1 MSKKKSSLAG
11 LQALYARACG
21 LDVHKKLVV
30 ACVRI
35 LDSKDGTVLSRLRKF
50 GTMTADLLEMRQWLA
65 ELKVTH
71 VAMEST
77 GVYWQPVFN
86 LLEGHFKVW
95 VVNAQ
100 HIKKVPGRKTD
111 MKDAEWI
118 AQLLQCGLLKPSFVP
133 DRQQRELRD
142 LTRQQTKLVQQR
154 NAVDNRIQKVLETA
168 NIKLG
173 SVASDVLGVSGRKM
187 IEALMAGEKDVA
199 VLAELAQRKLR
210 GKIPELQRALTEHHR
225 FLLRQLLGQYD
236 FLQKEI
242 ASVSERL
249 GAVAP
254 PWFRAAVEQLDAIA
268 GVGERGAKAL
278 LAETGTDMS
287 RFPTHKHFASWA
299 GRCPGNHE
307 SAGKRRSGKTP
318 AANRHL
324 DAVLTEMAHAAV
336 RTKNSYFKAQYHR
349 LAGRRGKKRAIGA
362 VKHSLLVT
370 VYFML
375 RDNRPYNDLGVD
387 YFDNSIL
394 NNVFVTMSADSNNSD
409 KKWSFHLS
417 LMQRKPHP
425 QPNFRRRTRREKT
438 VPDFVPFVCFVVKG

>member
-1 MSKKKSSLAG
+1 M
-11 LQALYARACG
+11 
-21 LDVHKKLVV
+21 DVHKDLVV

-35 LDSKDGTVLSRLRKF
+35 LDTRNGTVQSTLKRF
-50 GTMTADLLEMRQWLA
+50 GTMTADLVELRQWLA
-65 ELKVTH
+65 EEKVTH

-86 LLEGHFKVW
+86 VLEGHLEVW

-173 SVASDVLGVSGRKM
+173 SVATDVMGVSGRK
-187 IEALMAGEKDVA
+187 ILEALIAGEKDVSTLA
-199 VLAELAQRKLR
+199 DLAEKRLR
-210 GKIPELQRALTEHHR
+210 QKIPQLQRALEGEITEHHR
-225 FLLRQLLGQYD
+225 FLLRRLLDQYD
-236 FLQKEI
+236 FLEKEI
-242 ASVSERL
+242 QTVSERL
-249 GAVAP
+249 VAVAP
-254 PWFRAAVEQLDAIA
+254 PSFREAVKQLDEIA
-268 GVGERGAKAL
+268 GVGERGARAL

-287 RFPTHKHFASWA
+287 RFPSHKHFASWA
-299 GRCPGNHE
+299 GQCPGNRE
-307 SAGKRRSGKTP
+307 SAGKRKSGKTP

-324 DAVLTEMAHAAV
+324 DAVLTEMAHAAA
-336 RTKNSYFKAQYHR
+336 RKKDSYFKSQYHR
-349 LAGRRGKKRAIGA
+349 LAGRRGKKRALGA
-362 VKHSLLVT
+362 VKHSLLIT

-375 RDNRPYNDLGVD
+375 RDHKPYKDLGAD
-387 YFDNSIL
+387 YFDKL
-394 NNVFVTMSADSNNSD
+394 NPQQQIRYHVRKLNELGHDVE
-409 KKWSFHLS
+409 LS
-417 LMQRKPHP
+417 VRPAA
-425 QPNFRRRTRREKT
+425 
-438 VPDFVPFVCFVVKG
+438 

>member
-1 MSKKKSSLAG
+1 
-11 LQALYARACG
+11 
-21 LDVHKKLVV
+21 
-30 ACVRI
+30 
-35 LDSKDGTVLSRLRKF
+35 
-50 GTMTADLLEMRQWLA
+50 MTADLVELRQWLA
-65 ELKVTH
+65 EQKVTH

-86 LLEGHFKVW
+86 LLEGHLEVW

-118 AQLLQCGLLKPSFVP
+118 AQLMQCGLLKPSFVP

-187 IEALMAGEKDVA
+187 IEALIAGEKDGR

-210 GKIPELQRALTEHHR
+210 EKIPELQRALEGELTEHHR
-225 FLLRQLLGQYD
+225 FLLRQLLDQYD
-236 FLQKEI
+236 FLEKEI
-242 ASVSERL
+242 ARVSERL

-254 PWFRAAVEQLDAIA
+254 PSFRAAVEQLDAIA
-268 GVGERGAKAL
+268 GVGERGARAL

-299 GRCPGNHE
+299 GRCPGNRE
-307 SAGKRRSGKTP
+307 SAGKRKSGKTP

-336 RTKNSYFKAQYHR
+336 RTKDSYFKAQYHR

-375 RDNRPYNDLGVD
+375 RDHKPYKDLGAD
-387 YFDNSIL
+387 YFDKL
-394 NNVFVTMSADSNNSD
+394 NPQHRFVTMSANSKNSD
-409 KKWSFHLS
+409 KKWSFHLYAA
-417 LMQRKPHP
+417 
-425 QPNFRRRTRREKT
+425 
-438 VPDFVPFVCFVVKG
+438 

>member
-35 LDSKDGTVLSRLRKF
+35 LDSKDGTVLSTLRKF

-210 GKIPELQRALTEHHR
+210 GKIPELVRALEGELTEHHR

-387 YFDNSIL
+387 YFDKL
-394 NNVFVTMSADSNNSD
+394 NPQQRIRYHVRRLQQLGQEVELSPIADAA
-409 KKWSFHLS
+409 
-417 LMQRKPHP
+417 
-425 QPNFRRRTRREKT
+425 
-438 VPDFVPFVCFVVKG
+438 

>member
-1 MSKKKSSLAG
+1 MD
-11 LQALYARACG
+11 ALYERCCG
-21 LDVHKKLVV
+21 LDIHKRMVV
-30 ACVRI
+30 ACMIVPGSGRQ
-35 LDSKDGTVLSRLRKF
+35 SRKEIRTF
-50 GTMTADLLEMRQWLA
+50 GTMTDDLLALADWLA
-65 ELKVTH
+65 VEGVTH

-86 LLEGHFKVW
+86 LLEGHFQVW

-118 AQLLQCGLLKPSFVP
+118 AQLLQCGLLRPSFVP

-187 IEALMAGEKDVA
+187 IEALIEGEKDVT
-199 VLAELAQRKLR
+199 VLADLVQRQLR
-210 GKIPELQRALTEHHR
+210 GKIPELQRALTGELTEHHR

-242 ASVSERL
+242 ARVSERL

-254 PWFRAAVEQLDAIA
+254 PSFRAAVEQLDAVA
-268 GVGERGAKAL
+268 GVGERGARAL

-299 GRCPGNHE
+299 GQCPGNHQ
-307 SAGKRRSGKTP
+307 SAGKRKSGKTP
-318 AANRHL
+318 SANRHI

-362 VKHSLLVT
+362 VKHSLLVI
-370 VYFML
+370 VYYML
-375 RDNRPYNDLGVD
+375 RDDKPYKDLGVD
-387 YFDNSIL
+387 YFDKL
-394 NNVFVTMSADSNNSD
+394 NPQQRIRYHVRKLKELGQGVQLSALNDAA
-409 KKWSFHLS
+409 
-417 LMQRKPHP
+417 
-425 QPNFRRRTRREKT
+425 
-438 VPDFVPFVCFVVKG
+438 

>member
-1 MSKKKSSLAG
+1 MA
-11 LQALYARACG
+11 ALYGRVCG
-21 LDVHKKLVV
+21 LDVHKKVVV

-35 LDSKDGTVLSRLRKF
+35 LDPKDGTVQSTLRQF
-50 GTMTADLLEMRQWLA
+50 GTMTADLIELRQWLA
-65 ELKVTH
+65 EAKVTH

-86 LLEGHFKVW
+86 LLEGHFQTW

-118 AQLLQCGLLKPSFVP
+118 AQLMQCGLLRPSFIP
-133 DRQQRELRD
+133 DRPQRELRD

-187 IEALMAGEKDVA
+187 IEALMAGEKDVV
-199 VLAELAQRKLR
+199 VLAELAQKSLR
-210 GKIPELQRALTEHHR
+210 GKIPQLQRALEGELTEHHG

-236 FLQKEI
+236 FLEKQI
-242 ASVSERL
+242 ARISERL
-249 GAVAP
+249 EAVAP
-254 PWFRAAVEQLDAIA
+254 SSFRAAVEKIDAVSGIA
-268 GVGERGAKAL
+268 ERGARAL

-287 RFPTHKHFASWA
+287 RFPTHRHFASWA
-299 GRCPGNHE
+299 GQCPGNHE

-336 RTKNSYFKAQYHR
+336 RTKNSYFKSQYHR

-370 VYFML
+370 IYYML
-375 RDNRPYNDLGVD
+375 RDNKPYKDLGVD
-387 YFDNSIL
+387 YFDKINPQQRIRYHVRKL
-394 NNVFVTMSADSNNSD
+394 QDLGQEVE
-409 KKWSFHLS
+409 LS
-417 LMQRKPHP
+417 PMAA
-425 QPNFRRRTRREKT
+425 
-438 VPDFVPFVCFVVKG
+438 

>member
-1 MSKKKSSLAG
+1 MGKKNSSPAG
-11 LQALYARACG
+11 LGVLYERVCG
-21 LDVHKKLVV
+21 LDVHKKVIV
-30 ACVRI
+30 ASLRI
-35 LDSKDGTVLSRLRKF
+35 LDPRAGTVQITRRQY
-50 GTMTADLLEMRQWLA
+50 GTMTADLLELRGWLSEA
-65 ELKVTH
+65 KVTH

-86 LLEGHFKVW
+86 LLEGHFETW

-111 MKDAEWI
+111 MKDADWI

-154 NAVDNRIQKVLETA
+154 NAVDNRIQKVLESA

-187 IEALMAGEKDVA
+187 IEALIAGEKDVT
-199 VLAELAQRKLR
+199 VLAELAQKKLR
-210 GKIPELQRALTEHHR
+210 DKIPQLQRALTGELTEHHR
-225 FLLRQLLGQYD
+225 FLLQQLLGQYD
-236 FLQKEI
+236 FLEKEI
-242 ASVSERL
+242 ARTSERL

-254 PWFRAAVEQLDAIA
+254 PSFRAAVEQLDAVA

-287 RFPTHKHFASWA
+287 RFPTHKHLASWA
-299 GRCPGNHE
+299 GQCPGNHE

-375 RDNRPYNDLGVD
+375 RDNKPYKDLGVD
-387 YFDNSIL
+387 YFDKLNPQQSIRYHVRKL
-394 NNVFVTMSADSNNSD
+394 QELGQEVELSPMADAA
-409 KKWSFHLS
+409 
-417 LMQRKPHP
+417 
-425 QPNFRRRTRREKT
+425 
-438 VPDFVPFVCFVVKG
+438 

>member
-1 MSKKKSSLAG
+1 MSKKKSSPAG

-35 LDSKDGTVLSRLRKF
+35 LDSKDGTMQSTLRKF
-50 GTMTADLLEMRQWLA
+50 GTMTTDLLELRQWLA

-86 LLEGHFKVW
+86 LLEDHFKVW

-118 AQLLQCGLLKPSFVP
+118 AQLLQCGLLRPSFVP
-133 DRQQRELRD
+133 ERQQRELRD

-187 IEALMAGEKDVA
+187 IEGLIAGEKDVTA
-199 VLAELAQRKLR
+199 LADLAQRQLR
-210 GKIPELQRALTEHHR
+210 GKIPELQRALEGELTEHHR

-236 FLQKEI
+236 FLEKEI

-254 PWFRAAVEQLDAIA
+254 PSFRAAVEQLDAIA
-268 GVGERGAKAL
+268 GVGERGARAL

-362 VKHSLLVT
+362 LKHSLLVT

-375 RDNRPYNDLGVD
+375 RDNRPYKDLGVD
-387 YFDNSIL
+387 YFDKL
-394 NNVFVTMSADSNNSD
+394 NPQQRIRYHVRRLQELGQEVE
-409 KKWSFHLS
+409 LS
-417 LMQRKPHP
+417 PI
-425 QPNFRRRTRREKT
+425 
-438 VPDFVPFVCFVVKG
+438 PDAA

>member
-1 MSKKKSSLAG
+1 MSKRKKSSVAG
-11 LQALYARACG
+11 LGALYGRVCG
-21 LDVHKKLVV
+21 LDVHKKVVV

-35 LDSKDGTVLSRLRKF
+35 LDLKDGTVQSTLRQF
-50 GTMTADLLEMRQWLA
+50 GTMTADLLELRRWLA
-65 ELKVTH
+65 EQKVTH

-86 LLEGHFKVW
+86 LLEGHFQTW

-118 AQLLQCGLLKPSFVP
+118 AQLMQCGLLRPSFIP

-154 NAVDNRIQKVLETA
+154 NAVDNRVQKVLETA
-168 NIKLG
+168 NVKLG

-187 IEALMAGEKDVA
+187 IEALIAGEKDTS
-199 VLAELAQRKLR
+199 VLAELAQKKLR
-210 GKIPELQRALTEHHR
+210 EKIPQLQRALEGEINDHHR
-225 FLLRQLLGQYD
+225 FLLRQLLDQYD
-236 FLQKEI
+236 FLEKEI
-242 ASVSERL
+242 ARVSERL

-254 PWFRAAVEQLDAIA
+254 SSFRAAVEQLDAVA
-268 GVGERGAKAL
+268 GVGERGARSL
-278 LAETGTDMS
+278 LAETGTDMN
-287 RFPTHKHFASWA
+287 RFPTHRHFASWA
-299 GRCPGNHE
+299 GQCPGNHE

-318 AANRHL
+318 PANRHL

-336 RTKNSYFKAQYHR
+336 RKKDSYFKSQYHR
-349 LAGRRGKKRAIGA
+349 LAGRRGKKRALGA

-375 RDNRPYNDLGVD
+375 RDNKPYKDLGVD
-387 YFDNSIL
+387 YFDKL
-394 NNVFVTMSADSNNSD
+394 NPQQRIRYHVRKLQDLGQEVELSPIADAA
-409 KKWSFHLS
+409 
-417 LMQRKPHP
+417 
-425 QPNFRRRTRREKT
+425 
-438 VPDFVPFVCFVVKG
+438 

>member
-1 MSKKKSSLAG
+1 MRKKKRSPAG
-11 LQALYARACG
+11 LQALYARVCG
-21 LDVHKKLVV
+21 MDVHKNVV
-30 ACVRI
+30 WACVRI
-35 LDSKDGTVLSRLRKF
+35 LDATDGTVQSTLRKF
-50 GTMTADLLEMRQWLA
+50 GTMTADLLELRQWLA

-86 LLEGHFKVW
+86 LLEGHFQVL

-111 MKDAEWI
+111 VTDAEWI
-118 AQLLQCGLLKPSFVP
+118 AQLLQCGLLRPSFVP

-142 LTRQQTKLVQQR
+142 LTRQQTRLVQQR

-173 SVASDVLGVSGRKM
+173 SVASDVMGASGRKM
-187 IEALMAGEKDVA
+187 IEALLAGEKDVE
-199 VLAELAQRKLR
+199 VLAELAQGKLR
-210 GKIPELQRALTEHHR
+210 DKIPELKRALKGELSEHHR
-225 FLLRQLLGQYD
+225 FLLRQLLDQYD
-236 FLQKEI
+236 FFEKEI
-242 ASVSERL
+242 ARVSERL

-254 PWFRAAVEQLDAIA
+254 LSFHAAVAQLDAIA
-268 GVGERGAKAL
+268 GIGERGARAL

-307 SAGKRRSGKTP
+307 SAGKRRSGRTP
-318 AANRHL
+318 AGNRHL
-324 DAVLTEMAHAAV
+324 DAVLTEMAQAAK
-336 RTKNSYFKAQYHR
+336 RTKNSYFKSQYHR

-362 VKHSLLVT
+362 IKHSLLIT

-375 RDNRPYNDLGVD
+375 RDNKPYKDLGPD
-387 YFDNSIL
+387 YFDKL
-394 NNVFVTMSADSNNSD
+394 NPQQRIRYHVRRLQELGHQVELSPVADAA
-409 KKWSFHLS
+409 
-417 LMQRKPHP
+417 
-425 QPNFRRRTRREKT
+425 
-438 VPDFVPFVCFVVKG
+438 

>member
-35 LDSKDGTVLSRLRKF
+35 LNAKDGTVQSTLRKF
-50 GTMTADLLEMRQWLA
+50 GTMTADLIELRQWLV
-65 ELKVTH
+65 ELRVMH

-86 LLEGHFKVW
+86 LLEGHFTVS

-118 AQLLQCGLLKPSFVP
+118 AQLLQCGLLRPSFVP

-142 LTRQQTKLVQQR
+142 LTRQQSKLVQQR
-154 NAVDNRIQKVLETA
+154 NVDNRIQKVLETA

-173 SVASDVLGVSGRKM
+173 SVASDVLGASGRKM
-187 IEALMAGEKDVA
+187 IEALIAGEKDVT
-199 VLAELAQRKLR
+199 VLADLAQRQLR
-210 GKIPELQRALTEHHR
+210 GKIPELQRALEGELTDHHR
-225 FLLRQLLGQYD
+225 FLLRQLLEQYD
-236 FLQKEI
+236 FLEKKI

-254 PWFRAAVEQLDAIA
+254 PSFRAAVEQLDAIA
-268 GVGERGAKAL
+268 GVGERGARGL

-318 AANRHL
+318 AANRHI

-336 RTKNSYFKAQYHR
+336 RTKNSYFKSQYHR

-375 RDNRPYNDLGVD
+375 RDNKPYKDLGVD
-387 YFDNSIL
+387 YFDKL
-394 NNVFVTMSADSNNSD
+394 NPQQRIRYHVRRLRELGQEVELSPMADAA
-409 KKWSFHLS
+409 
-417 LMQRKPHP
+417 
-425 QPNFRRRTRREKT
+425 
-438 VPDFVPFVCFVVKG
+438 

>member
-1 MSKKKSSLAG
+1 
-11 LQALYARACG
+11 
-21 LDVHKKLVV
+21 LDLHKKLIV

-35 LDSKDGTVLSRLRKF
+35 LNAKDGTVQSTLRKF
-50 GTMTADLLEMRQWLA
+50 GTMTADLVELRQWLSDQ
-65 ELKVTH
+65 KVTH

-86 LLEGHFKVW
+86 LLESDFKLLLI
-95 VVNAQ
+95 NAQ
-100 HIKKVPGRKTD
+100 HLKKVPGRKTD

-142 LTRQQTKLVQQR
+142 LTRQQSKLVQQR
-154 NAVDNRIQKVLETA
+154 NAVANRIQKVLESA

-173 SVASDVLGVSGRKM
+173 SVATDVLGVSGRKI
-187 IEALMAGEKDVA
+187 IEALMAGEKDVSA
-199 VLAELAQRKLR
+199 LAELAQKRLR
-210 GKIPELQRALTEHHR
+210 GKIPELQRALEGELTEHHIYI
-225 FLLRQLLGQYD
+225 LRQLLIQYD
-236 FLQKEI
+236 FFETQIEN
-242 ASVSERL
+242 VQERV

-254 PWFRAAVEQLDAIA
+254 DSFRAAVEQLDAVA
-268 GVGERGAKAL
+268 GVGERGARAL

-287 RFPTHKHFASWA
+287 RFPTHKHLASWA
-299 GRCPGNHE
+299 GQCPGNRE

-318 AANRHL
+318 AGNRHI

-336 RTKNSYFKAQYHR
+336 RTKNSYFKSQYHR

-375 RDNRPYNDLGVD
+375 RDNKPYKDLGVD
-387 YFDNSIL
+387 YFDKL
-394 NNVFVTMSADSNNSD
+394 NPQQRIRYHVRRLQELGQEVE
-409 KKWSFHLS
+409 LS
-417 LMQRKPHP
+417 PVAHAA
-425 QPNFRRRTRREKT
+425 
-438 VPDFVPFVCFVVKG
+438 

>member
-1 MSKKKSSLAG
+1 M
-11 LQALYARACG
+11 
-21 LDVHKKLVV
+21 DVHKKLVV

-35 LDSKDGTVLSRLRKF
+35 LNVKDGTVQSTLKRF
-50 GTMTADLLEMRQWLA
+50 GTMTADLVELRGWLA
-65 ELKVTH
+65 EQQVTH

-86 LLEGHFKVW
+86 VLEGHMEVW

-187 IEALMAGEKDVA
+187 IEALIAGEKDVGK
-199 VLAELAQRKLR
+199 LADLAQKSLR
-210 GKIPELQRALTEHHR
+210 QKIPQLERALEGELTEHHC
-225 FLLRQLLGQYD
+225 FLLQQLLGQYD
-236 FLQKEI
+236 FLEKEI
-242 ASVSERL
+242 ARTSERL

-254 PWFRAAVEQLDAIA
+254 PSFRAAVEQLDAVA
-268 GVGERGAKAL
+268 GVGERGARAL
-278 LAETGTDMS
+278 LAETGIDMS
-287 RFPTHKHFASWA
+287 RFPSPKHFASWA
-299 GRCPGNHE
+299 GQCPGNRE
-307 SAGKRRSGKTP
+307 SAGKRKSGKTP
-318 AANRHL
+318 EGNRHL
-324 DAVLTEMAHAAV
+324 DAVLTEMAHAAA
-336 RTKNSYFKAQYHR
+336 RKKDSYFRSQYHR
-349 LAGRRGKKRAIGA
+349 LAGRRGKKRALGT
-362 VKHSLLVT
+362 VKHSMLVT

-375 RDNRPYNDLGVD
+375 RDNKPYKDLGAD
-387 YFDNSIL
+387 YFDKL
-394 NNVFVTMSADSNNSD
+394 NPQQQIRYHVRKLKELGQQVEIATMAA
-409 KKWSFHLS
+409 
-417 LMQRKPHP
+417 
-425 QPNFRRRTRREKT
+425 
-438 VPDFVPFVCFVVKG
+438 

>member
-1 MSKKKSSLAG
+1 MGKKKSQLAG
-11 LQALYARACG
+11 LGALYERVCG
-21 LDVHKKLVV
+21 LDVHKKVIV
-30 ACVRI
+30 ASLRI
-35 LDSKDGTVLSRLRKF
+35 LDRRDGTVQITRRQF
-50 GTMTADLLEMRQWLA
+50 GTMTADLIELRQWLA
-65 ELKVTH
+65 EAKVTH

-86 LLEGHFKVW
+86 LLEGHFETW

-111 MKDAEWI
+111 MKDADWI

-142 LTRQQTKLVQQR
+142 LTRQQSKLVQQR

-187 IEALMAGEKDVA
+187 IEALIAGEKDVT
-199 VLAELAQRKLR
+199 VLAELAQKKLR
-210 GKIPELQRALTEHHR
+210 GKIPQLQRALEGELSEHHR
-225 FLLRQLLGQYD
+225 FLLQQLLGQYD
-236 FLQKEI
+236 FLEQEI
-242 ASVSERL
+242 SIVSERL

-254 PWFRAAVEQLDAIA
+254 PSFRAAVEKLDAVA

-299 GRCPGNHE
+299 GQCPGNHE
-307 SAGKRRSGKTP
+307 SAGKRKSGKTP

-336 RTKNSYFKAQYHR
+336 RTKNSYFKSQYHR

-375 RDNRPYNDLGVD
+375 RDDKPYKDLGVD
-387 YFDNSIL
+387 YFDKLNPQQSIRYHVRKL
-394 NNVFVTMSADSNNSD
+394 QELGQEVELSPMADAA
-409 KKWSFHLS
+409 
-417 LMQRKPHP
+417 
-425 QPNFRRRTRREKT
+425 
-438 VPDFVPFVCFVVKG
+438 

>member
-1 MSKKKSSLAG
+1 MGKKNSSPAG
-11 LQALYARACG
+11 LGVLYERVCG
-21 LDVHKKLVV
+21 LDVHKKVIV
-30 ACVRI
+30 ASLRI
-35 LDSKDGTVLSRLRKF
+35 LDPSNGTVRCTRRQY
-50 GTMTADLLEMRQWLA
+50 GTMTADLLELRGWLSEA
-65 ELKVTH
+65 KVTH

-86 LLEGHFKVW
+86 LLEGHFETW

-111 MKDAEWI
+111 MKDADWI

-187 IEALMAGEKDVA
+187 IEALIAGEKDVT
-199 VLAELAQRKLR
+199 VLAELAQKKLR
-210 GKIPELQRALTEHHR
+210 DKIPQLQRALTGELTEHHC
-225 FLLRQLLGQYD
+225 FLLQQLLGQYD
-236 FLQKEI
+236 FLEKEI
-242 ASVSERL
+242 ARTSERL

-254 PWFRAAVEQLDAIA
+254 PSFRAAVEQLDAVA

-287 RFPTHKHFASWA
+287 RFPTHKHLASWA
-299 GRCPGNHE
+299 GQCPGNHE

-375 RDNRPYNDLGVD
+375 RDDKPYKDLGVD
-387 YFDNSIL
+387 YFDKLNPQQSIRYHVRKL
-394 NNVFVTMSADSNNSD
+394 QELGQEVELSPMADAA
-409 KKWSFHLS
+409 
-417 LMQRKPHP
+417 
-425 QPNFRRRTRREKT
+425 
-438 VPDFVPFVCFVVKG
+438 

>member
-1 MSKKKSSLAG
+1 MSKKKQTVAG
-11 LQALYARACG
+11 LGAIYGRVCG
-21 LDVHKKLVV
+21 MDVHKKLVV

-35 LDSKDGTVLSRLRKF
+35 LDVKDGTVQSTLRRF
-50 GTMTADLLEMRQWLA
+50 GTMTADLVELRQWLA
-65 ELKVTH
+65 EQQVTH

-86 LLEGHFKVW
+86 VLEGHMAVW

-111 MKDAEWI
+111 IKDAEWI

-142 LTRQQTKLVQQR
+142 LTRQQTKLVEQR

-187 IEALMAGEKDVA
+187 IEGLIAGETDVS
-199 VLAELAQRKLR
+199 VLAELAHKRLR
-210 GKIPELQRALTEHHR
+210 AKIPQLQRALEGEITEHHR

-236 FLQKEI
+236 FLEKEI
-242 ASVSERL
+242 ARVSERL
-249 GAVAP
+249 GAIAP
-254 PWFRAAVEQLDAIA
+254 RSFRAAVEQLDEVA
-268 GVGERGAKAL
+268 GVGERGARAL
-278 LAETGTDMS
+278 LAETGTDMN
-287 RFPTHKHFASWA
+287 RFPSHKHFASWA
-299 GRCPGNHE
+299 GSCPGNRE
-307 SAGKRRSGKTP
+307 SAGKRKSGKTP
-318 AANRHL
+318 EGNRHL

-336 RTKNSYFKAQYHR
+336 RKKDSYFKSQYHR
-349 LAGRRGKKRAIGA
+349 LAGRRGKKRALGA

-375 RDNRPYNDLGVD
+375 RDNKPYKDLGAN
-387 YFDNSIL
+387 YFDKL
-394 NNVFVTMSADSNNSD
+394 NPQQQIHYHVRKLKELGHKVELTPMADAA
-409 KKWSFHLS
+409 
-417 LMQRKPHP
+417 
-425 QPNFRRRTRREKT
+425 
-438 VPDFVPFVCFVVKG
+438 

>member
-1 MSKKKSSLAG
+1 MSKKNSSPAG
-11 LQALYARACG
+11 LQALYARVCG
-21 LDVHKKLVV
+21 LDLHKKLIV
-30 ACVRI
+30 ACVRV
-35 LDSKDGTVLSRLRKF
+35 LNTKDGTVQSTLRKF
-50 GTMTADLLEMRQWLA
+50 GTMTPDLIELRQWLT
-65 ELKVTH
+65 EQKVTH

-77 GVYWQPVFN
+77 GIYWQPVFN
-86 LLEGHFKVW
+86 LFEGHFKLLL
-95 VVNAQ
+95 VNAQ
-100 HIKKVPGRKTD
+100 HLKKVPGRKTD

-118 AQLLQCGLLKPSFVP
+118 AQLLQCGLLKASFVP

-187 IEALMAGEKDVA
+187 IEGLIAGEKDVTA
-199 VLAELAQRKLR
+199 LAELAQRQLR
-210 GKIPELQRALTEHHR
+210 GKIPELQRALEGELTDHHR
-225 FLLRQLLGQYD
+225 FLLRQLLEQYD
-236 FLQKEI
+236 FLEKKI

-254 PWFRAAVEQLDAIA
+254 PSFRAAVEQLDAIA
-268 GVGERGAKAL
+268 GVGERGAQAL

-299 GRCPGNHE
+299 GQCPGNHE

-318 AANRHL
+318 AANRHI
-324 DAVLTEMAHAAV
+324 DAVLTHAAE

-362 VKHSLLVT
+362 VKHSLLVI

-375 RDNRPYNDLGVD
+375 RDNRPYKDLGVD
-387 YFDNSIL
+387 YFDKL
-394 NNVFVTMSADSNNSD
+394 NPQQRIRYHVRRLQELGQEVKLSPIADAA
-409 KKWSFHLS
+409 
-417 LMQRKPHP
+417 
-425 QPNFRRRTRREKT
+425 
-438 VPDFVPFVCFVVKG
+438 

>member
-1 MSKKKSSLAG
+1 MSKKKDSAAG
-11 LQALYARACG
+11 LGALYARVCG
-21 LDVHKKLVV
+21 MDVHKNSVV

-35 LDSKDGTVLSRLRKF
+35 LNAKDGTVQSTLRRF
-50 GTMTADLLEMRQWLA
+50 GTMTADLLELRQWVS
-65 ELKVTH
+65 EQQVTH
-71 VAMEST
+71 AAMEST

-86 LLEGHFKVW
+86 LLEGHLEVW

-118 AQLLQCGLLKPSFVP
+118 AQLMQCGLLKPSFVP
-133 DRQQRELRD
+133 ERQQRELRD
-142 LTRQQTKLVQQR
+142 LTRQQSKLVQQR

-173 SVASDVLGVSGRKM
+173 SVASDVLGASGRKM
-187 IEALMAGEKDVA
+187 IEALIDGEKDTT
-199 VLAELAQRKLR
+199 VLADLAQKKLR
-210 GKIPELQRALTEHHR
+210 EKIPQLQRALEGEVSEHHR
-225 FLLRQLLGQYD
+225 FLLRQLLDQYD
-236 FLQKEI
+236 FLEKEI
-242 ASVSERL
+242 AGVSERL

-254 PWFRAAVEQLDAIA
+254 PSFRAAVEQLDAIA
-268 GVGERGAKAL
+268 GVGERGARAL

-287 RFPTHKHFASWA
+287 RFPSHKHFASWA
-299 GRCPGNHE
+299 GRCPGNRE
-307 SAGKRRSGKTP
+307 SAGKRKSGKTP

-336 RTKNSYFKAQYHR
+336 RKKDSYFKSQYHR

-375 RDNRPYNDLGVD
+375 RDHKPYKDLGAD
-387 YFDNSIL
+387 YFDKL
-394 NNVFVTMSADSNNSD
+394 NPQHQIRYHVRKLKDLGQKVELSPMADAA
-409 KKWSFHLS
+409 
-417 LMQRKPHP
+417 
-425 QPNFRRRTRREKT
+425 
-438 VPDFVPFVCFVVKG
+438 

>member
-1 MSKKKSSLAG
+1 MSKKNSRVAG
-11 LQALYARACG
+11 LGALYGRVCG
-21 LDVHKKLVV
+21 MDVHKNSVV

-35 LDSKDGTVLSRLRKF
+35 LNAKDGTVQSRLRRF
-50 GTMTADLLEMRQWLA
+50 GTMTADLVELRQWLA
-65 ELKVTH
+65 QEQVTH
-71 VAMEST
+71 AAMEST

-86 LLEGHFKVW
+86 VLEGHLEVW

-118 AQLLQCGLLKPSFVP
+118 AQLMQCGLLKPSFVP
-133 DRQQRELRD
+133 DCQQRELRD

-187 IEALMAGEKDVA
+187 IEALIAGETDVS
-199 VLAELAQRKLR
+199 VLAELAHKRLR
-210 GKIPELQRALTEHHR
+210 AKIPQLQRALEGEITEHHR
-225 FLLRQLLGQYD
+225 FLLRQLLDQYD
-236 FLQKEI
+236 FLEKEI
-242 ASVSERL
+242 ARVSERL
-249 GAVAP
+249 GAIAP
-254 PWFRAAVEQLDAIA
+254 PSFRAAVEQLDAVA
-268 GVGERGAKAL
+268 GVAERGARAL

-287 RFPTHKHFASWA
+287 RFPSHKHFASWA
-299 GRCPGNHE
+299 GRCPGNRE
-307 SAGKRRSGKTP
+307 SAGKRKSGKTP

-336 RTKNSYFKAQYHR
+336 RTKNSYFKSQYHR

-375 RDNRPYNDLGVD
+375 RDNKPYKDLGVD
-387 YFDNSIL
+387 YFDKL
-394 NNVFVTMSADSNNSD
+394 NPQQRIRYHVRRLQELGQEVE
-409 KKWSFHLS
+409 LS
-417 LMQRKPHP
+417 P
-425 QPNFRRRTRREKT
+425 
-438 VPDFVPFVCFVVKG
+438 VAAAA